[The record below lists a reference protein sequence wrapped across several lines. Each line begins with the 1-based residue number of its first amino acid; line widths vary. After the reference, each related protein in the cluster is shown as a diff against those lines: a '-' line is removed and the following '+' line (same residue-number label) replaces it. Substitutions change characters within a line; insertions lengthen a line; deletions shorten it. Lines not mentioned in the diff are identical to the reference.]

1 MKAMRSLRAAF
12 AVAVLAASAACAAP
26 PHTPDP
32 PPTVAPTQALD
43 SAPATLLPTLAL
55 AAARP
60 GPPIPDAPPRDDFA
74 LARRFSGATAT
85 PVPTEVLYADESV
98 GFTRRFNVFDLLN
111 ERAFPLQSV
120 VRYVSPNAV
129 WYFPPSAD
137 VDEQAL
143 ADAAETFERE
153 ILPGV
158 LALIAP
164 DLQLPGRIAIV
175 HGHFPGVAGY
185 FNAGDAL
192 PSAVRPHG
200 NERVGLYL
208 GLAAPVGGRAY
219 LGTLVHELQ
228 HLVHW
233 LADPTESAWVHEG
246 FAELAARSLGYDG
259 APFDAYRRNPGVSL
273 RDWPPLS
280 GNALPNYAAA
290 SLFSAYLAE
299 RFGADAIARIAADP
313 ADGAAGVQ
321 SALSDAEPGLDFEAV
336 FADWAA
342 ANVAANAA
350 GSTAP
355 PYGYAGAAPPIEA
368 HRTLDGPGSVSG
380 RVNQFGAWLLAI
392 EPDAPLDVT
401 FAGAGAAP
409 ILPVAPFSG
418 ESCWWSNRGDSV
430 NATLTRPL
438 DLADSTAPALEFR
451 AWWDIEPHWDHGYV
465 SVSADGGASWEIL
478 PATSATT
485 RDPYRIAYGPSYT
498 GASGGW
504 RLERADLAP
513 FAGRRVLLR
522 FDYVTDDAINRP
534 GWCIDDVAV
543 SESGFFDDIA
553 VSETGFFDDDA
564 GQQTGFFDDDA
575 VRQAGFFDDAVQQ
588 AGFFDDAETPVEW
601 TTDGFVRA
609 GGRSVE
615 QRFALRL
622 VERNGSG
629 GAASVRALPMRGGE
643 AAFRADGPV
652 TLVVTAFAD
661 KTSEP
666 AAFRVRAA
674 PSAP

>member
-12 AVAVLAASAACAAP
+12 AAAVLAASAACAAP
-26 PHTPDP
+26 TPAPDT
-32 PPTVAPTQALD
+32 PPTAAPTQALD
-43 SAPATLLPTLAL
+43 SAPSALLPTLAL
-55 AAARP
+55 AAAPP

-74 LARRFSGATAT
+74 LARGFSGATAT
-85 PVPTEVLYADESV
+85 PVPVEVLYADESV
-98 GFTRRFNVFDLLN
+98 GFMRRFNVFDLLN

-129 WYFPPSAD
+129 WYFPPSAE

-153 ILPGV
+153 ILPGM

-164 DLQLPGRIAIV
+164 DRELPGRIAV
-175 HGHFPGVAGY
+175 THGHFPGVAGY

-192 PSAVRPHG
+192 PSAVRPHS

-208 GLAAPVGGRAY
+208 GLAAPIGGRAY
-219 LGTLVHELQ
+219 LGTLAHELQ

-246 FAELAARSLGYDG
+246 FAELAARSLGYDS

-321 SALSDAEPGLDFEAV
+321 SALSDAEPELDFEAV

-342 ANVAANAA
+342 GNAA
-350 GSTAP
+350 GNHAP
-355 PYGYAGAAPPIEA
+355 PYGYANAAPPIEA
-368 HRTLDGPGSVSG
+368 RRTLNGPGSVSG

-392 EPDAPLDVT
+392 ETDAPLDVT

-438 DLADSTAPALEFR
+438 DLTDATAPALEFR

-534 GWCIDDVAV
+534 GWCIDD
-543 SESGFFDDIA
+543 IA

-564 GQQTGFFDDDA
+564 AQQTD
-575 VRQAGFFDDAVQQ
+575 
-588 AGFFDDAETPVEW
+588 DDAETAGEW
-601 TTDGFVRA
+601 TANGFVRA

-629 GAASVRALPMRGGE
+629 GATSVRALPLSGASGGGS
-643 AAFRADGPV
+643 AAFRSATFRADGPV

-661 KTSEP
+661 ITSEP
-666 AAFRVRAA
+666 AAFRVRAV

>member
-1 MKAMRSLRAAF
+1 MNAMHSLRAVLAV
-12 AVAVLAASAACAAP
+12 VAVIAASAACAAP
-26 PHTPDP
+26 TPTPDP
-32 PPTVAPTQALD
+32 PPAVAPTQAQS
-43 SAPATLLPTLAL
+43 SAPATLPATFAS
-55 AAARP
+55 AGAQP

-74 LARRFSGATAT
+74 LALRFSGATAT
-85 PVPTEVLYADESV
+85 PVPTEVLYAGESV

-111 ERAFPLQSV
+111 ERAFSLQTV

-129 WYFPPSAD
+129 WHFPPSAD

-143 ADAAETFERE
+143 AEAAETFERE

-158 LALIAP
+158 LDLIAP
-164 DLQLPGRIAIV
+164 DIELPGRIAIT

-192 PSAVRPHG
+192 PSAVRPRS
-200 NERVGLYL
+200 NERVGIYL

-219 LGTLVHELQ
+219 LGTLAHELQ

-280 GNALPNYAAA
+280 VDVLPNYAVA

-321 SALSDAEPGLDFEAV
+321 SALADAEPGLEFEEV
-336 FADWAA
+336 FADWVA
-342 ANVAANAA
+342 ANVVGDA
-350 GSTAP
+350 AP
-355 PYGYAGAAPPIEA
+355 PYGYSGATTPIEA
-368 HRTLDGPGSVSG
+368 RRTLDGPGSVSG

-409 ILPVAPFSG
+409 VLPVAPFSG
-418 ESCWWSNRGDSV
+418 ESCWWSNRGDSI
-430 NATLTRPL
+430 NATLTRSL
-438 DLADSTAPALEFR
+438 DLTDAVAPALEFR
-451 AWWDIEPHWDHGYV
+451 AWWDIEPHWDHGYI
-465 SVSADGGASWEIL
+465 SVSADEGASWEIL
-478 PATSATT
+478 PATSATS
-485 RDPYRIAYGPSYT
+485 RDPYRVAYGPSYT

-522 FDYVTDDAINRP
+522 FDYVTDDAVNRP
-534 GWCIDDVAV
+534 GWRL
-543 SESGFFDDIA
+543 DDIA
-553 VSETGFFDDDA
+553 VSE
-564 GQQTGFFDDDA
+564 
-575 VRQAGFFDDAVQQ
+575 V
-588 AGFFDDAETPVEW
+588 GFFDDAESPGEW
-601 TTDGFVRA
+601 TADGFVRA

-629 GAASVRALPMRGGE
+629 GSLSVRAPPLRGG
-643 AAFRADGPV
+643 AASFRVDGPV

-666 AAFRVRAA
+666 ATFQIRAVPA
-674 PSAP
+674 GR

>member
-12 AVAVLAASAACAAP
+12 AAAVLAASAACAAP
-26 PHTPDP
+26 APAPDP
-32 PPTVAPTQALD
+32 PPTAAPTQAQD
-43 SAPATLLPTLAL
+43 SASATLLPTF

-74 LARRFSGATAT
+74 LALEFSGATAT
-85 PVPTEVLYADESV
+85 PVPAEVLYADESV
-98 GFTRRFNVFDLLN
+98 GFTRRFNIFDLLN
-111 ERAFPLQSV
+111 ERAFPLRAV

-129 WYFPPSAD
+129 WYFPPSAE

-143 ADAAETFERE
+143 AAAAETFERE

-158 LALIAP
+158 LTLIAP
-164 DLQLPGRIAIV
+164 DRQLPGRIAV
-175 HGHFPGVAGY
+175 THGHFPGVAGY

-192 PSAVRPHG
+192 PSAVRPHS

-208 GLAAPVGGRAY
+208 GLAAPVGGRDY
-219 LGTLVHELQ
+219 LGTLAHELQ

-246 FAELAARSLGYDG
+246 FAELAARTLGYDG

-321 SALSDAEPGLDFEAV
+321 SALDDAEPGLDVEAV

-350 GSTAP
+350 P
-355 PYGYAGAAPPIEA
+355 PYGYASAAPPVEA
-368 HRTLDGPGSVSG
+368 RRTLDGPGSVSG

-438 DLADSTAPALEFR
+438 DLTDATAPALEFR

-465 SVSADGGASWEIL
+465 SVSADEGASWEIL

-498 GASGGW
+498 GASGSW
-504 RLERADLAP
+504 RLERADLAS

-543 SESGFFDDIA
+543 SQTGLFDNAAARQSGFFNDD
-553 VSETGFFDDDA
+553 SG
-564 GQQTGFFDDDA
+564 G
-575 VRQAGFFDDAVQQ
+575 
-588 AGFFDDAETPVEW
+588 GFFDDAETPGEW
-601 TTDGFVRA
+601 TAEGFVRA

-622 VERNGSG
+622 VERDGRG
-629 GAASVRALPMRGGE
+629 GAASVRALPLRGGE

-666 AAFRVRAA
+666 AAFRIRADPAA
-674 PSAP
+674 P

>member
-1 MKAMRSLRAAF
+1 MKAMRFLRAALVV
-12 AVAVLAASAACAAP
+12 VAVTTAAACAAP
-26 PHTPDP
+26 TPPPDP
-32 PPTVAPTQALD
+32 PPTGAPTQAQS
-43 SAPATLLPTLAL
+43 SASATLPVTLAPV
-55 AAARP
+55 AAQP

-74 LARRFSGATAT
+74 LAMRFSGATAT

-111 ERAFPLQSV
+111 ERAFSLQTV

-153 ILPGV
+153 ILHGV

-164 DLQLPGRIAIV
+164 YLELPGRIAIT

-192 PSAVRPHG
+192 PSAVRPHS
-200 NERVGLYL
+200 NERVGIHL
-208 GLAAPVGGRAY
+208 GLAAPIGGRAY
-219 LGTLVHELQ
+219 LGTLAHELQ

-280 GNALPNYAAA
+280 GDVLPNYAAA

-321 SALSDAEPGLDFEAV
+321 SALANAEPGLNFEEV

-342 ANVAANAA
+342 ANAA
-350 GSTAP
+350 GGAAP

-368 HRTLDGPGSVSG
+368 RQTLDGPGSVSG
-380 RVNQFGAWLLAI
+380 RGNQFGAWLLAI

-418 ESCWWSNRGDSV
+418 DSCWWGNRGDSV

-438 DLADSTAPALEFR
+438 DLTDAAAPALEFR

-465 SVSADGGASWEIL
+465 SVSADEGASWEIL
-478 PATSATT
+478 PATSATN
-485 RDPYRIAYGPSYT
+485 RDPYRVAYGPSYT

-513 FAGRRVLLR
+513 FAGHRVLLR
-522 FDYVTDDAINRP
+522 FDYVTDDAVNRP
-534 GWCIDDVAV
+534 GWCVDDVAV
-543 SESGFFDDIA
+543 SEIGL
-553 VSETGFFDDDA
+553 
-564 GQQTGFFDDDA
+564 
-575 VRQAGFFDDAVQQ
+575 
-588 AGFFDDAETPVEW
+588 FDDAETAGEW
-601 TTDGFVRA
+601 TADGFVRA

-629 GAASVRALPMRGGE
+629 GAPSVRAPPLRGD
-643 AAFRADGPV
+643 ASASFRADGPV

-666 AAFRVRAA
+666 AAFQIRAVPA
-674 PSAP
+674 AR